1 MDRHNK
7 VHWGN
12 TATMPHFPA
21 IGQITANLWRFHSYQ
36 YGGRTPPPSWTF
48 KNLKF
53 PQVIRFV
60 ESMHVTVPNSVVIS
74 PTVAEIQYVNLFDF
88 SKWLPFAIL
97 DLLHHVWTTHKEYLV
112 VFITVQI
119 WL

>member
-36 YGGRTPPPSWTF
+36 YGGRTTS
-48 KNLKF
+48 
-53 PQVIRFV
+53 
-60 ESMHVTVPNSVVIS
+60 
-74 PTVAEIQYVNLFDF
+74 
-88 SKWLPFAIL
+88 AIL
-97 DLLHHVWTTHKEYLV
+97 DFQKFKISTGD
-112 VFITVQI
+112 TVCRVNARHCAKFCGDQSNRC
-119 WL
+119 